1 MQKERGQLPT
11 TVIVHVIC
19 LIQQIFDA
27 PGAVSQALC
36 WAPGIHGRH
45 EELLPSESSLLS
57 F

>member
-11 TVIVHVIC
+11 TVIVHVIR
-19 LIQQIFDA
+19 LIQQISDA

-36 WAPGIHGRH
+36 WAPGIHRRD
-45 EELLPSESSLLS
+45 EELLPSESSLPS